1 MNRCSICESWLR
13 NWSLANVIWLNGFG
27 SIQNDTYTVKYMWK
41 FNVSYILSLLNHQKK
56 LFFKFDLY
64 LYIGQNHDFAW
75 ESDNIIE
82 KKNNRI
88 LFQGFSLL
96 KRFAMNHTNVVH
108 YLNIL
113 HGKSA
118 RCALHPIA
126 FHALLQKRAL
136 ERIFPPQFRHYYSRV
151 FNAFELFLKASF
163 RLIIFWHFQLNL

>member
-1 MNRCSICESWLR
+1 MFYLRIMIKELIFGQCHIIEWFWLHSERDIHCEIYVEIQCFLHTVVIK
-13 NWSLANVIWLNGFG
+13 SL
-27 SIQNDTYTVKYMWK
+27 
-41 FNVSYILSLLNHQKK
+41 KK
-56 LFFKFDLY
+56 LFFKFNLY

-88 LFQGFSLL
+88 SFQGFSLL

-113 HGKSA
+113 HCKSVQ
-118 RCALHPIA
+118 CALHRIA

-136 ERIFPPQFRHYYSRV
+136 ERIFLP
-151 FNAFELFLKASF
+151 K
-163 RLIIFWHFQLNL
+163 